1 VSDKSGSAQNELL
14 PTGNP
19 YCIRFLGGYIGPVM
33 IARAAAYFRGM
44 PGGLWVLSM
53 GWFVSALGFGIA
65 IPFISIYFHAILG
78 LSITQIGLFFGV
90 MAVVRS
96 VFQILG
102 GEIADRM
109 NRRSLMVHTQIVRA
123 LTFFLMAV
131 AVYQNWGFFAVAGS
145 LLLNSVFGA
154 LFQPVANA
162 AVTDILPEK
171 KRLDGFA
178 ITRSAINLGWA
189 AGPALGGFLAGYSY
203 GLLFVMSGVITFGS
217 ALVFLFFLAKTE
229 MERLPER
236 FRFSD
241 LVAIKDDPWLAIH
254 AGLIFILFMV
264 HSQLLAPF
272 SIYAVEMAGISE
284 RQLGFLYTLN
294 GLMVVT
300 LQVPV
305 TRLLSGVRLTTQ
317 MAAGAVIYASG
328 YTFIGFC
335 SGYSMFLIAV
345 LIVTT
350 AEIVMSPASLT
361 LTANLAPADRK
372 GRYMGIFGFAVS
384 TGWSFGPLYGGLILD
399 AAGYYPIMAWG
410 LISVLAIAS
419 GLGYI
424 WLTIRLPE
432 KFNEPTPSG
441 SNR

>member
-1 VSDKSGSAQNELL
+1 MSRGD
-14 PTGNP
+14 PC
-19 YCIRFLGGYIGPVM
+19 CIRSGGGYIGPVM
-33 IARAAAYFRGM
+33 IARAGAYFRGM
-44 PGGLWVLSM
+44 PGALWVLSF

-65 IPFISIYFHAILG
+65 IPFISIYFHGTLG

-109 NRRSLMVHTQIVRA
+109 ERRSLMIHTQVIRA
-123 LTFFLMAV
+123 LSFFVMGI
-131 AVYQNWGFFAVAGS
+131 AVYQDWGFPAIAGS
-145 LLLNSVFGA
+145 LLINSVFGA

-162 AVTDILPEK
+162 AVSDILPEK
-171 KRLDGFA
+171 QRLDGFA

-203 GLLFVMSGVITFGS
+203 GFLFVMSGVITFGS
-217 ALVFLFFLAKTE
+217 ALVFLVFLARTE
-229 MERLPER
+229 MERLPDR

-254 AGLIFILFMV
+254 AALIFLLFMV

-272 SIYAVEMAGISE
+272 SIYAVQMVGISE
-284 RQLGFLYTLN
+284 SQLGLLYTLN
-294 GLMVVT
+294 GLIVVT

-305 TRLLSGVRLTTQ
+305 TRMLSGFRLTSQ
-317 MAAGAVIYASG
+317 MAAGALIYAAG

-335 SGYSMFLIAV
+335 SGLSMFVIAV
-345 LIVTT
+345 LIVTC

-361 LTANLAPADRK
+361 LTARLAPVHRK

-384 TGWSFGPLYGGLILD
+384 SGWSFGPLYGGLILD
-399 AAGYYPIMAWG
+399 AAGHHPVTAWG
-410 LISVLAIAS
+410 LISVLAIAA
-419 GLGYI
+419 GLGYLI
-424 WLTIRLPE
+424 FAARLPA
-432 KFNEPTPSG
+432 KFNAPTPST
-441 SNR
+441 S

>member
-1 VSDKSGSAQNELL
+1 
-14 PTGNP
+14 
-19 YCIRFLGGYIGPVM
+19 M
-33 IARAAAYFRGM
+33 ITRAAAYFRGM
-44 PGGLWVLSM
+44 PGGLWVLSV

-65 IPFISIYFHAILG
+65 IPFISIYFHSALG

-109 NRRSLMVHTQIVRA
+109 DRRSLMIHTQIIRA
-123 LTFFLMAV
+123 ITFFIMAI
-131 AVYQNWGFFAVAGS
+131 AVYRDWGFYAIAAS
-145 LLLNSVFGA
+145 LLMNSVFGA

-162 AVTDILPEK
+162 AVSDILPEEA
-171 KRLDGFA
+171 RLDGFA

-203 GLLFVMSGVITFGS
+203 GFLFIMSGLITLAS
-217 ALVFLFFLAKTE
+217 AMVFLFFLAARQ

-241 LVAIKDDPWLAIH
+241 LVSVKDDPWLAIH

-272 SIYAVEMAGISE
+272 SIYAVEMVGISE
-284 RQLGFLYTLN
+284 QQLGFLYTLN
-294 GLMVVT
+294 GLLVVT

-305 TRLLSGVRLTTQ
+305 TRLLSGFRLTSQ
-317 MAAGAVIYASG
+317 MAAGAMIYAAG

-335 SGYSMFLIAV
+335 SGFSMFMAAV
-345 LIVTT
+345 FIVTI
-350 AEIVMSPASLT
+350 AEMVMSPASLA
-361 LTANLAPADRK
+361 LTARLAPRNRQ

-384 TGWSFGPLYGGLILD
+384 SGWSFGPLYGGLILD
-399 AAGYYPIMAWG
+399 AAGHHPVAAWG
-410 LISVLAIAS
+410 IISVLAVAS
-419 GLGYI
+419 GLGY
-424 WLTIRLPE
+424 LLLARRMPKT
-432 KFNEPTPSG
+432 FNAPS
-441 SNR
+441 SSKSK

>member
-1 VSDKSGSAQNELL
+1 MICPKQAVSG
-14 PTGNP
+14 GNP
-19 YCIRFLGGYIGPVM
+19 YCIRLPGGYIGAVM
-33 IARAAAYFRGM
+33 IARAVAYFKEM
-44 PGGLWVLSM
+44 PGALWVLSL

-65 IPFISIYFHAILG
+65 IPFISIYFNAALG

-109 NRRSLMVHTQIVRA
+109 DRRSLMIHTQIVRA
-123 LTFFLMAV
+123 LSFFLMGI
-131 AVYQNWGFFAVAGS
+131 AVYQDWGFWAIAGS
-145 LLLNSVFGA
+145 LLINSVFGA

-162 AVTDILPEK
+162 AVSDVLPEQQ
-171 KRLDGFA
+171 RLDGFA

-189 AGPALGGFLAGYSY
+189 AGPALGGFMAGYSY
-203 GLLFVMSGVITFGS
+203 GFLFVMSGVITFGS
-217 ALVFLFFLAKTE
+217 ALVFLFFLARTE
-229 MERLPER
+229 MERIPDR

-241 LVAIKDDPWLAIH
+241 LVAIKDDRWLAIH

-272 SIYAVEMAGISE
+272 SIYAVQMMGISE
-284 RQLGFLYTLN
+284 SQLGLLYTLN
-294 GLMVVT
+294 GLIVVT

-305 TRLLSGVRLTTQ
+305 THMLSGFRLTTQ
-317 MAAGAVIYASG
+317 MAAGALIYAAG

-335 SGYSMFLIAV
+335 SGYAMFLIAV

-350 AEIVMSPASLT
+350 AEIVMSPASLA
-361 LTANLAPADRK
+361 LTARLAPENRK

-384 TGWSFGPLYGGLILD
+384 SGWSFGPLYGGLILD
-399 AAGYYPIMAWG
+399 AAGHHPVMAWG

-419 GLGYI
+419 GLGY
-424 WLTIRLPE
+424 LALSRRLPE
-432 KFNEPTPSG
+432 KFNTPAPPDPQ
-441 SNR
+441 